1 MSRASLDKNPHE
13 VAEMFDGVARRYD
26 RTNSVLTLG
35 YDRRWREMTRK
46 VLDPKPGERILDL
59 AAGTGVSTVAF
70 ARDGAWCVAADFS
83 VGMLRGGAAREVP
96 KVAADAMHLPFADD
110 SFDAVTVVFG
120 IRNFHSTVD
129 ALKDMLRVVKPGGR
143 VVVCEFSRPRFKP
156 FRSIFYWGMK
166 SVAPAIAKV
175 VSSNPEAYRYLGESI
190 KDWHS
195 QLSLAEVIS
204 EAGWADVEWLDL
216 TFGVVALHRAIKPGA
231 AKPGA

>member
-1 MSRASLDKNPHE
+1 MSRASLEKKPRE

-46 VLDPKPGERILDL
+46 VLDARPGEKILDL

-70 ARDGAWCVAADFS
+70 ARTGAWCVAADFS
-83 VGMLRGGAAREVP
+83 IGMLRGGAAREVP
-96 KVAADAMHLPFADD
+96 KVAADAMRLPFADD

-120 IRNFHSTVD
+120 IRNFHHTLT
-129 ALKDMLRVVKPGGR
+129 ALQEMRRVIKPGGR
-143 VVVCEFSRPRFKP
+143 LLVCEFSRPRFRP
-156 FRSIFYWGMK
+156 FRSVFYWGMK
-166 SVAPAIAKV
+166 RVAPAIARV

-195 QLSLAEVIS
+195 QLSLAELIAD
-204 EAGWADVEWLDL
+204 AGWSEVEWMNL
-216 TFGVVALHRAIKPGA
+216 TFGVVALHRATKPA
-231 AKPGA
+231 

>member
-1 MSRASLDKNPHE
+1 MSRASLEKKPRE

-46 VLDPKPGERILDL
+46 VLDARPGEKILDL

-70 ARDGAWCVAADFS
+70 ARTGAWCVAADFS
-83 VGMLRGGAAREVP
+83 IGMLRGGAAREVP
-96 KVAADAMHLPFADD
+96 KVAADAMRLPFADD

-120 IRNFHSTVD
+120 IRNFHHTLT
-129 ALKDMLRVVKPGGR
+129 ALQEMHRVIKPGGR
-143 VVVCEFSRPRFKP
+143 LLVCEFSRPRFRP
-156 FRSIFYWGMK
+156 FRSVFYWGMK
-166 SVAPAIAKV
+166 RVAPAIARV

-195 QLSLAEVIS
+195 QLSLAELIAD
-204 EAGWADVEWLDL
+204 AGWSEVEWMNL
-216 TFGVVALHRAIKPGA
+216 TFGVVALHRATKPA
-231 AKPGA
+231 